1 MDDVTTFNWRQK
13 MALHVRTLVKAALGA
28 ALLLGLYTSSAAQAE
43 DSWPSRQITM
53 ITSSSA
59 GSGPDAL
66 ARSMAQ
72 RLSEVLKQP
81 VIVDNRPGASG
92 VIGINA
98 VVKAKNDGYTLLYT
112 TASSAVIWPAVGKS
126 VPFDVMRDL
135 TPVAQT
141 VVGGVVLLVNP
152 EVPAK
157 NLSELIALVK
167 ANPNKYSFGTWGV
180 GSSGH
185 LMMEWLKGQT
195 GMKMNHIPYRTTTQM
210 LTELSSGVLKIGW
223 SDPSAPLPFLKSGKL
238 RSIVVSGNEHPPQL
252 PGVPTLGEAG
262 WKFNSVGWFGIFAPA
277 GTNPAIVK
285 RLSEAV
291 NSVNASPE
299 LIKLMA
305 NLNFS
310 EPQKTTPEQF
320 RSIVQNDL
328 AAWKKIATDANIS
341 ID

>member
-1 MDDVTTFNWRQK
+1 
-13 MALHVRTLVKAALGA
+13 
-28 ALLLGLYTSSAAQAE
+28 
-43 DSWPSRQITM
+43 
-53 ITSSSA
+53 
-59 GSGPDAL
+59 
-66 ARSMAQ
+66 MAQ

-157 NLSELIALVK
+157 NLDELIKLVK
-167 ANPNKYSFGTWGV
+167 ANPNKYSYGTWGV

-185 LMMEWLKGQT
+185 LMTEWLKGQT

-223 SDPSAPLPFLKSGKL
+223 SDPSAPLPFLKSGKI
-238 RSIVVSGNEHPPQL
+238 RGIVVSGTARL
-252 PGVPTLGEAG
+252 PLLPEVPTLSEAG
-262 WKFNSVGWFGIFAPA
+262 WKFDAIGWFGIFAPA
-277 GTNPAIVK
+277 GTSPAIIK
-285 RLSEAV
+285 RLSDAV
-291 NSVNASPE
+291 NSIDASPE
-299 LIKLMA
+299 MSKLLA

-310 EPQKTTPEQF
+310 QPKKTTPEQF
-320 RSIVQNDL
+320 RTIVQDDL
-328 AAWKKIATDANIS
+328 ATWKKIATDANIS
-341 ID
+341 VD

>member
-1 MDDVTTFNWRQK
+1 
-13 MALHVRTLVKAALGA
+13 MALHLRMLEVFVLGI
-28 ALLLGLYTSSAAQAE
+28 ALLLGLFVPRAAQSQE
-43 DSWPSRQITM
+43 TWPSRQIT
-53 ITSSSA
+53 IISSSSA

-157 NLSELIALVK
+157 NLDELIKLVK
-167 ANPNKYSFGTWGV
+167 ANPNKYSYGTWGV

-185 LMMEWLKGQT
+185 LMTEWLKGQT

-223 SDPSAPLPFLKSGKL
+223 SDPSAPLPFLKSGKI
-238 RSIVVSGNEHPPQL
+238 RGIVVSGTARL
-252 PGVPTLGEAG
+252 PLLPEVPTLSEAG
-262 WKFNSVGWFGIFAPA
+262 WKFDAIGWFGIFAPA
-277 GTNPAIVK
+277 GTSPAIIK
-285 RLSEAV
+285 RLSDAV
-291 NSVNASPE
+291 NSIDASPE
-299 LIKLMA
+299 MSKLLA

-310 EPQKTTPEQF
+310 QPKKTTPEQF
-320 RSIVQNDL
+320 RTIVQDDL
-328 AAWKKIATDANIS
+328 ATWKKIATDANIS
-341 ID
+341 VD